1 LEELARELRGLAG
14 DIPVPRGGSIDH
26 PYGFGFSEVPS
37 THLFTYPDL
46 RIAIIHGFAAEQP
59 KARGV
64 QVAALVDPG
73 TTDAQ
78 EIEVAVTYHFLS
90 AANSSG
96 CTGGHSR
103 TCARSTI

>member
-46 RIAIIHGFAAEQP
+46 GIAIIHGFAAEQP

-78 EIEVAVTYHFLS
+78 EIEVAVTSLS
-90 AANSSG
+90 ERGKFVRVYRGPLADV
-96 CTGGHSR
+96 R
-103 TCARSTI
+103 WSTI